1 MLGAMPLMLI
11 HCGDHIIPAVGGCE
25 ADYKTGVHTFVAT
38 HGRKKGVI
46 VAGFMFLMASLSPFA
61 CSAFGLVP
69 YRHLFLFPLVF
80 PLSTPL
86 IMSYADVLKNLSTKN
101 VINIQKTTRKYG
113 IIGVTVIWAYA
124 LLAKIA
130 SF

>member
-1 MLGAMPLMLI
+1 M
-11 HCGDHIIPAVGGCE
+11 
-25 ADYKTGVHTFVAT
+25 
-38 HGRKKGVI
+38 R
-46 VAGFMFLMASLSPFA
+46 
-61 CSAFGLVP
+61 
-69 YRHLFLFPLVF
+69 
-80 PLSTPL
+80 
-86 IMSYADVLKNLSTKN
+86 YADVLKNPSTKN